1 MLIKFILTKN
11 DSDGNVLV
19 CKERVESLLM
29 FFLFPGLLVSHCCHF
44 SISIKLLCFRCLNL
58 SMCKLF
64 TCSGFKSLI
73 TCLFTKKCHK
83 IYFDLFVYHLQVH
96 SWHYKYEPALQRAC
110 KHVPC
115 SSCYHLLADRAC
127 YLLSEIKCS
136 HNVTITVFHENHF
149 LKSPHPPQNTH
160 THTHLQG
167 RCSDLNHEES

>member
-1 MLIKFILTKN
+1 MAMFWFAKK
-11 DSDGNVLV
+11 GW
-19 CKERVESLLM
+19 SLCSC

-58 SMCKLF
+58 SLCKLF

-96 SWHYKYEPALQRAC
+96 SWHYKHEPALQRAC
-110 KHVPC
+110 KHVPS

-149 LKSPHPPQNTH
+149 FKIPPPTPKH
-160 THTHLQG
+160 THFQG